1 MDNLEKM
8 VKNSIKIAKSI
19 FLGKTVNK
27 GERGKRR
34 GEGGGQGKFLDSGAT
49 PPVLPPLGKNAAAWC
64 CL

>member
-19 FLGKTVNK
+19 FLGKAVNK

-34 GEGGGQGKFLDSGAT
+34 GEGVGKANFWIVEQPRQSSHR
-49 PPVLPPLGKNAAAWC
+49 
-64 CL
+64 